1 MIRTK
6 SEGKEL
12 LKLSNTTVIGI
23 DPDMRKS
30 GVAYID
36 ADGKIIDMESLGV
49 SDIVAMVRSFGG
61 HIIFAIEDVNKHGA
75 IYQHNRKGS
84 RATQARIAQNVGMV
98 KAAGTMIAELI
109 EDSTGRPP
117 ILAPLGLGAQVKRN
131 AKLFNQLTGWKGKSN
146 EDTRDAACIGRWVA
160 SQLRAGWT
168 VDEKTGQLVRPLN
181 KK

>member
-1 MIRTK
+1 MKPEYI
-6 SEGKEL
+6 
-12 LKLSNTTVIGI
+12 IGI
-23 DPDMRKS
+23 DPDARKS
-30 GVAYID
+30 GVA
-36 ADGKIIDMESLGV
+36 IIQPSGSIVELQSMTVSEVITLAKDMKKSV
-49 SDIVAMVRSFGG
+49 
-61 HIIFAIEDVNKHGA
+61 FAIEDVNKHGA

-84 RATQARIAQNVGMV
+84 QGVQARIAQNVGMV

-109 EDSTGRPP
+109 EDYTGRPP
-117 ILAPLGLGAQVKRN
+117 ILAPLGLGAQAKRN
-131 AKLFNQLTGWKGKSN
+131 AKLFNQLTGWEGKSN

>member
-1 MIRTK
+1 M
-6 SEGKEL
+6 SEPSL
-12 LKLSNTTVIGI
+12 VNRWSNTKVIGI

-36 ADGKIIDMESLGV
+36 ADGRIIDMESLGIAE
-49 SDIVAMVRSFGG
+49 IVAIARSFGD
-61 HIIFAIEDVNKHGA
+61 HIVFAIEDVNKHGA

-84 RATQARIAQNVGMV
+84 RAAQARIAQNVGMV

-109 EDSTGRPP
+109 EGSTGRPP

-131 AKLFNQLTGWKGKSN
+131 AKLFNQLTGWDGKSN